1 MSGSSGLPW
10 LRNCAT
16 IASSWEGQPAAGPSA
31 RERRGAATSRVV
43 KKVDDLVDLGFD
55 LIDSGHI
62 VER

>member
-1 MSGSSGLPW
+1 M
-10 LRNCAT
+10 RNCAT